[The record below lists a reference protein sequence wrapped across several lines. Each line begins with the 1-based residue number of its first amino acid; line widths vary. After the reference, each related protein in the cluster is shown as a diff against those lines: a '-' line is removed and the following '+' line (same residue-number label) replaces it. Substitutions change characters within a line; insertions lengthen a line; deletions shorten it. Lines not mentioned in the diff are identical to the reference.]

1 MCIRDRQWI
10 ESYDDPQHGRNA
22 MIALRSHYN
31 GPGAKLKRIA
41 AANQS
46 LENLHYNQEQTFS
59 FEKYITVMQG
69 AFNILRDSEEEKRE
83 TEKVCTLCKKI
94 TSKNV

>member
-1 MCIRDRQWI
+1 M
-10 ESYDDPQHGRNA
+10 
-22 MIALRSHYN
+22 
-31 GPGAKLKRIA
+31 KRVA

-69 AFNILRDSEEEKRE
+69 AFNILRDNGKAKRE
-83 TEKVCTLCKKI
+83 TEKIVLCVKR
-94 TSKNV
+94 